1 LLESACIRTLPF
13 VKKADELAYGHIGR
27 ETSQKRPI
35 SSYRQSGRASGK
47 QEMAT
52 GQTSKAASHSSPGQN
67 PAQVDAS
74 DVIAQHLV
82 RTTYADLPPAV
93 VSAVKTNVLDQIGCI
108 LSGTGTPDV
117 LAIAS
122 LVKEWGGASTCT
134 LIGSGGV
141 RMPSNNAALAN
152 GAAVHQYDFDDVHDT
167 VTCHPT
173 ASTLV
178 PTLAAAE
185 EKGGVSGKDVILAV
199 ALGSDITCRVSR
211 AIVGTHGHP
220 WYRAPVVGMFG
231 ATSACAKILGADK
244 DQFLNAFG
252 LALPQIGGTYASLLH
267 HGSSVRSIRD
277 GLAYKNGLLSAQLA
291 MRGLKGDPE
300 VFEGKFGFYNAYYKG
315 SYSRDKLIGGLGEEY
330 ETTNVSLKPW
340 PSARH
345 LHTTITAVLGIMEAE
360 KLTFADVSEVIF
372 DVGKVNRE
380 RCTPISGDAADAH
393 IDLLA
398 NLPYAV
404 AAAIRFNN
412 VMLDAYIDH
421 AVIADVM
428 THAMPKVSWRMNPEQ
443 DGEWRFEPGRVT
455 LKTASGQTHHA
466 LAKTALGHPSNPM
479 TEAQQHDKF
488 IRQAALRQRHRH
500 IDEADRIALR
510 RVETCPNKSPSTA

>member
-1 LLESACIRTLPF
+1 
-13 VKKADELAYGHIGR
+13 
-27 ETSQKRPI
+27 
-35 SSYRQSGRASGK
+35 
-47 QEMAT
+47 M
-52 GQTSKAASHSSPGQN
+52 GQTSQAAAGKHEVR
-67 PAQVDAS
+67 ADAAE
-74 DVIAQHLV
+74 VIAQHLA
-82 RTTYADLPPAV
+82 RTGFADLPPAV
-93 VSAVKTNVLDQIGCI
+93 VKAVKSNILDQIGCI
-108 LSGTGTPDV
+108 LSGTGTADV
-117 LAIAS
+117 RAIGS
-122 LVKEWGGASTCT
+122 LVKEWGGAPICT

-141 RMPSNNAALAN
+141 KLPSNNAALAN

-178 PTLAAAE
+178 VTLAAAE
-185 EKGGVSGKDVILAV
+185 EKGGVSGKDVMLAV

-231 ATSACAKILGADK
+231 ATAAAAKIFGANE
-244 DQFLNAFG
+244 DQYLQAFG

-277 GLAYKNGLLSAQLA
+277 GLAYKNGLLSAELA

-315 SYSRDKLIGGLGEEY
+315 SYNRDRLVGGLGEEY
-330 ETTNVSLKPW
+330 ETSNVSLKPW

-345 LHTTITAVLGIMEAE
+345 LHTTITAVLDIMEKE
-360 KLTFADVSEVIF
+360 KLAFADVAGVTF

-380 RCTPISGDAADAH
+380 RCNPIPTDGADAH

-412 VMLDAYIDH
+412 VTLEAYVDH
-421 AVIADVM
+421 AKVADVIKS
-428 THAMPKVSWRMNPEQ
+428 ALPKVHWRVNPEQ
-443 DGEWRFEPGRVT
+443 DGEWRFEPGRVE
-455 LKTASGQTHHA
+455 LKTTSGKTFRA
-466 LAKTALGHPSNPM
+466 LTKTALGHPDNPM

-488 IRQAALRQRHRH
+488 ICQAAMAVNPVNESAAR
-500 IDEADRIALR
+500 RIVDTVAELDS
-510 RVETCPNKSPSTA
+510 VEDIGQLMKLIS

>member
-1 LLESACIRTLPF
+1 MGQASQAAEKHEA
-13 VKKADELAYGHIGR
+13 KAG
-27 ETSQKRPI
+27 
-35 SSYRQSGRASGK
+35 
-47 QEMAT
+47 
-52 GQTSKAASHSSPGQN
+52 AAE
-67 PAQVDAS
+67 
-74 DVIAQHLV
+74 VIAQHLA
-82 RTTYADLPPAV
+82 RTGYSDLPAKV
-93 VSAVKTNVLDQIGCI
+93 VKAVKANILDQIGCI
-108 LSGTGTPDV
+108 LSGTGTADV
-117 LAIAS
+117 KAMAS
-122 LVKEWGGASTCT
+122 LVKGWGGAPVCT
-134 LIGSGGV
+134 LIGSGGLKV
-141 RMPSNNAALAN
+141 PPNNAALLN
-152 GAAVHQYDFDDVHDT
+152 GAAIHQYDFDDVHDT

-178 PTLAAAE
+178 VTLAAAE
-185 EKGGVSGKDVILAV
+185 EKGGVSGKDVMLAV

-231 ATSACAKILGADK
+231 ATAASAKIFGANE
-244 DQFLNAFG
+244 DQFVQAFG

-277 GLAYKNGLLSAQLA
+277 GLAYKNGLLSAELA

-315 SYSRDKLIGGLGEEY
+315 SYNRDRLVGGLGEEY
-330 ETTNVSLKPW
+330 ETSNVSLKPW

-345 LHTTITAVLGIMEAE
+345 LHTTITAVLDIMEKQ
-360 KLTFADVSEVIF
+360 KLSFADVASVTF

-380 RCTPISGDAADAH
+380 RCSPIPTDGADAH

-412 VMLDAYIDH
+412 VTLDAYIDH
-421 AVIADVM
+421 AKVNDVIKNAV
-428 THAMPKVSWRMNPEQ
+428 PKVQWRMNPEQ
-443 DGEWRFEPGRVT
+443 DGEWRFEPGRVE
-455 LKTASGQTHHA
+455 LKTTSGQTFKA
-466 LAKTALGHPSNPM
+466 LTKTALGHPDNPM

-488 IRQAALRQRHRH
+488 IRQAAMA
-500 IDEADRIALR
+500 INPIGEAKARSVI
-510 RVETCPNKSPSTA
+510 ETVTQLESVANISQLMKLLS